1 MLIQQSLPTDG
12 YMQFIK
18 IYRDEIGI
26 PLGGSRVKN
35 EKNECNGS
43 KVNKTCEVVLSVN
56 KTDHRL
62 SLPWRASLSSF
73 KIGIPILSYGCI
85 LRYEDKDIK
94 IPYYLCL
101 KREYSTAYIELIRGT
116 YKDSNLYFL
125 LQALPDVERNLLLDN
140 YDNFDYLWTSHC
152 GKAPDGQPYMHARE
166 KYDIIGS
173 KIPLFFKHVP
183 HIDAEGKDLWIWPK
197 GRIDYK
203 YSDENGVKTISVDS
217 SIDEL
222 LISESLSRNN
232 KVSSQSAL
240 ERADVLTSN
249 CQRRQDLIVDS
260 QAKSTENI
268 EINSNK
274 LGSSYLPQLTDE
286 NIKIEQKGKNN
297 GVTQNINIGS
307 PSVNLGLLTPESPFE
322 CALREF
328 NEETHGCKVEESWS
342 ICEDP
347 ICEYY
352 LGTNSKNYCT
362 KYFIFQSPTM
372 FDLPKDDHGK
382 EIIKW
387 LSLTEISNKYI
398 SRRVAIINEIES
410 NIVNN
415 EKIGVISPYWKQPID
430 PSDYLFDFSEK

>member
-1 MLIQQSLPTDG
+1 MVGQQSLPTDG

-18 IYRDEIGI
+18 IYRNEIGI
-26 PLGGSRVKN
+26 SLGGTRNKKEN
-35 EKNECNGS
+35 HKKECPGS
-43 KVNKTCEVVLSVN
+43 KINRTCEVVLSVD
-56 KTDHRL
+56 KSDHRL

-85 LRYEDKDIK
+85 LRYEDKINN

-125 LQALPDVERNLLLDN
+125 LQALPDIERNFLLQN

-152 GKAPDGQPYMHARE
+152 GKPPGGEPYLHAKE
-166 KYDIIGS
+166 KYNVIKS
-173 KIPLFFKHVP
+173 KITIFFQHIP
-183 HIDAEGKDLWIWPK
+183 HIDPQGKDLWIWPK

-203 YSDENGVKTISVDS
+203 YNDGSEIKIISVDS
-217 SIDEL
+217 PVEEI
-222 LISESLSRNN
+222 
-232 KVSSQSAL
+232 
-240 ERADVLTSN
+240 T
-249 CQRRQDLIVDS
+249 
-260 QAKSTENI
+260 
-268 EINSNK
+268 EIN
-274 LGSSYLPQLTDE
+274 E
-286 NIKIEQKGKNN
+286 NIKYIPLPNQEKS
-297 GVTQNINIGS
+297 NINIGS
-307 PSVNLGLLTPESPFE
+307 PSVNLGSLTPESPFE

-328 NEETHGCKVEESWS
+328 NEETHGCKIEENWS

-372 FDLPKDDHGK
+372 FELPKDNNGK
-382 EIIKW
+382 EILKW
-387 LSLTEISNKYI
+387 LTVSEISEKYI
-398 SRRVAIINEIES
+398 SRRVAIINEIET

-415 EKIGVISPYWKQPID
+415 EKTGIISPYWKQPID